1 MRILYMK
8 KVKVI
13 GIAVALILVL
23 VAVGYWILGSRNY
36 EGYEVVQE
44 LEISDVLEYAEVDG
58 ALVRCGKEG
67 AQAIAKDGTLL
78 WNVTYGTMKNP
89 KFVFCGSVMAVA
101 DIGAKQYLLSD
112 GTGSTKLFSTPY
124 PIQMVSVAK
133 QGVTAVLMNGE
144 EKDYIYLYDKDGT
157 LLSEIETVVARDG
170 FPLALALSEDG
181 KKLITSYMKVERDE
195 PTTSVTFYNFGEVGK
210 NSTRNLVGQAQ
221 YMECMV
227 PRIEFWDNDTVL
239 VMGENVMEL
248 FSMKETPK
256 SVHKK
261 DINAEV
267 KSIAFGDYFC
277 MVTKNKDGQEVLE
290 AYNKSG
296 EVCMKKILTL
306 PYVGLH
312 TAGDEVV
319 LYSYSGC
326 EVYHIKDGL
335 IYQGTFENGVRQMF
349 VIGGNRYYLVEN
361 RLVRVIKLV

>member
-1 MRILYMK
+1 MK
-8 KVKVI
+8 KMKIV
-13 GIAVALILVL
+13 GL
-23 VAVGYWILGSRNY
+23 VAVILLIAGVAGYFILANKEY
-36 EGYEVVQE
+36 KGYEVVQE
-44 LEISDVLEYAEVDG
+44 LENSDVLEYAEVDG
-58 ALVRCGKEG
+58 ALVRCGREG

-101 DIGAKQYLLSD
+101 DIGAKQYLISD
-112 GTGSTKLFSTPY
+112 GTGSTKTFSTPY
-124 PIQMVSVAK
+124 PIQMISVAE

-144 EKDYIYLYDKDGT
+144 EKDYIYLYSKEGE
-157 LLSEIETVVARDG
+157 LYVEIETVVARDG
-170 FPLALALSEDG
+170 FPLSLALSKDG

-195 PTTSVTFYNFGEVGK
+195 PVSSVTFYNFDEVGQNY
-210 NSTRNLVGQAQ
+210 NSNLVGQVQ
-221 YMECMV
+221 YPECMV

-248 FSMKETPK
+248 FRVDEVPEPLQKKEIT
-256 SVHKK
+256 
-261 DINAEV
+261 AEI
-267 KSIAFGDYFC
+267 KSIAFGEYFC
-277 MVTKNKDGQEVLE
+277 TVTENKDGQEVLE

-296 EVCMKKILTL
+296 EVCMKKVISL

-312 TAGDEVV
+312 TVGDEVV

-326 EVYHIKDGL
+326 EVYDIKKGL
-335 IYQGTFENGVRQMF
+335 LTYQGTFENGIRQMF